1 MKKTAETFLKAAAVI
16 GLLYFFLVSIG
27 LMGAAFKGFG
37 KGFAHTLIETTSNPF
52 VALFIGVFATSVV
65 QSSSTTTSIVVGMVA
80 SNVLTIPHAIPIIMG
95 ANIGTTV
102 TNTLVSLGH
111 VGRRDEFR
119 RAIAAATVHDFFNL
133 ICVAV
138 LFPIEL
144 AAGYLEKTATCLA
157 GAFQGVG
164 GIKLVDPIKSATTP
178 AVHLLGEL
186 AEAILKTPPH
196 STGSGQ
202 ASNYILMLLMS
213 VVILFF
219 SLYFIVKLMKSLVAE
234 RAEIVLDNV
243 INKRPLVGLF
253 AGLVFT
259 VFVQSSSITTS
270 LLVPLVAAGILTVE
284 GAFPTTIGAN
294 IGTTSTAILASFATG
309 NVAAVTIAFTHLL
322 FNLTGTVFI
331 FPIRA
336 ARAIPVRLATAFGD
350 LAAKK
355 RRYAFIYVL
364 GVFFVLPG
372 LLIIIS
378 RVFK

>member
-1 MKKTAETFLKAAAVI
+1 MKKTAQVLLKVAAVL

-37 KGFAHTLIETTSNPF
+37 KGFAQTLIETTSNPF
-52 VALFIGVFATSVV
+52 VGLFIGIFATSVV

-144 AAGYLEKTATCLA
+144 ATGYLEKTATYLA

-164 GIKLVDPIKSATTP
+164 GITLVNPIKSATKP
-178 AVHLLGEL
+178 AVSLLGDL
-186 AEAILKTPPH
+186 AKTILESPLP
-196 STGSGQ
+196 S
-202 ASNYILMLLMS
+202 YILMLVMS
-213 VVILFF
+213 VIILFL
-219 SLYFIVKLMKSLVAE
+219 SLYFIVKVMKSLVVT

-253 AGLVFT
+253 AGLAFT
-259 VFVQSSSITTS
+259 IFVQSSSITTS
-270 LLVPLVAAGILTVE
+270 LLVPLVAAGVLTVE
-284 GAFPTTIGAN
+284 GAFPMTIGAN

-309 NVAAVTIAFTHLL
+309 NVAAVTIAFAHFL
-322 FNLTGTVFI
+322 FNLTGTVCI
-331 FPIRA
+331 FPVKF
-336 ARAIPVRLATAFGD
+336 ARAIPLSLANAFGD
-350 LAAKK
+350 LAAQK
-355 RRYAFIYVL
+355 RRYAFFYVL
-364 GVFFVLPG
+364 GVFFALPG
-372 LLIIIS
+372 VLILIS
-378 RVFK
+378 RLFR